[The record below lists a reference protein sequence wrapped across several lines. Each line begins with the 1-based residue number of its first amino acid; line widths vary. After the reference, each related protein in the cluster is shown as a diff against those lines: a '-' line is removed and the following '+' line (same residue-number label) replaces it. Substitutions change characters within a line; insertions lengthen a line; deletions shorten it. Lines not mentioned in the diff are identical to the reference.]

1 MKNIA
6 EEVKGHM
13 QHIAKMIEGEI
24 PEGWG
29 FILMT
34 YPHNTTGE
42 LIYVS
47 NSNREDVIKCM
58 DEFKEKT
65 VATYGND
72 TGKYGV

>member
-1 MKNIA
+1 
-6 EEVKGHM
+6 
-13 QHIAKMIEGEI
+13 
-24 PEGWG
+24 
-29 FILMT
+29 MT

-58 DEFKEKT
+58 DEFKKKT

-72 TGKYGV
+72 TKKYGGSNDS